1 MDDHDKKSFRRLAEA
16 EVQMQ
21 YIVEWMGSEER
32 NYTVARS
39 VRTCDFSLKKCL
51 DMFIGRRGGAK
62 SEWEVENKW

>member
-1 MDDHDKKSFRRLAEA
+1 
-16 EVQMQ
+16 
-21 YIVEWMGSEER
+21 MGSEER